1 VTERSIT
8 KLLFAG
14 GLDRPRAGNR
24 DNVEER
30 SALVRV
36 AVLCRLLREALYEIE
51 MEMPT
56 AQLTQELIAIQER
69 AEAELSR

>member
-1 VTERSIT
+1 
-8 KLLFAG
+8 
-14 GLDRPRAGNR
+14 
-24 DNVEER
+24 VEER

-51 MEMPT
+51 VEMPT

>member
-1 VTERSIT
+1 
-8 KLLFAG
+8 
-14 GLDRPRAGNR
+14 
-24 DNVEER
+24 VEER